1 LLENK
6 LFYFY
11 KSKLSYWNLI
21 GKYIRWKIL
30 CSSFAIILFIGFMFY
45 LNYKFQFTNLSD
57 DGGYIK
63 FSIYILILVLI
74 LSVSISLLIL
84 KPSVAFA
91 EKKYGVRFQSYQ
103 WELFL
108 CAIIKA
114 YLLKHIY
121 IDNEKIETNEKNQKA
136 EEPFNFFIDRL
147 EKQWEQKKKESFLNI
162 YSTSSSKT
170 LTIFIPVWAAFNT
183 WLIRDNNNLTS
194 SIQYIAYVS
203 ITFFGFLFFWKLVI
217 WRGFLKDFLEGI
229 FERDLTKFSILIEKL
244 EIIKFSLGNPHYYKE
259 LDEYLI
265 NNNQFIASII
275 QDFDKQYI
283 YYHPDA
289 LERILRRWKQEREEK
304 KKIQSTSKSDVSN

>member
-21 GKYIRWKIL
+21 GKYIQREIF
-30 CSSFAIILFIGFMFY
+30 CSSFLIILFICFMLY
-45 LNYKFQFTNLSD
+45 LNYKFQFTDLSN
-57 DGGYIK
+57 DGSYFK
-63 FSIYILILVLI
+63 FIIYILILLI
-74 LSVSISLLIL
+74 ILAVSISLLIL

-91 EKKYGVRFQSYQ
+91 EKNYGVRFQSYQ
-103 WELFL
+103 WELLL

-114 YLLKHIY
+114 YILKHIY

-136 EEPFNFFIDRL
+136 EASFNFFIDRL
-147 EKQWEQKKKESFLNI
+147 EKQWEQKKKGSLLNI
-162 YSTSSSKT
+162 LSTSSAKT

-183 WLIRDNNNLTS
+183 WLIRDNNDLAS
-194 SIQYIAYVS
+194 LIHYVIYVP
-203 ITFFGFLFFWKLVI
+203 ITILGLLLFWKGVI

-229 FERDLTKFSILIEKL
+229 FERDLTKISILIEKL
-244 EIIKFSLGNPHYYKE
+244 EIIKFSLENSHYYKE

-265 NNNQFIASII
+265 DNNQFIASII
-275 QDFDKQYI
+275 QDFDKHYM

-289 LERILRRWKQEREEK
+289 LERTLRRWKHERKEK
-304 KKIQSTSKSDVSN
+304 NKINFRE